1 MTVSTLTSELAR
13 RFNLSEDEGVVVVSV
28 EQGGPA
34 DKADVQE
41 GDLILEID
49 HKPIKTLEDYQ
60 SKIERMEKGDT
71 IPLLVK
77 RRRGFLALNITK

>member
-1 MTVSTLTSELAR
+1 
-13 RFNLSEDEGVVVVSV
+13 LSEDEGVVVVSV